1 MANTSLAGSSDVAS
15 FSTSGTAVL
24 GRHLLTAPVD
34 QLSGS
39 RGSLHSDPHSTAST
53 PGVARHRLRSRTVSV
68 FGSPALGSPTVGSP
82 AIGKNVDLG
91 SNDGMEH
98 SPIIV
103 KADKRQRKISAPS
116 SLHPFDSPIE
126 GRSDVTSGN
135 NSHWR
140 FSHSSKKIP
149 RHSRKVY

>member
-1 MANTSLAGSSDVAS
+1 MANTILENSSDSAT

-24 GRHLLTAPVD
+24 GRHLLTAPAS

-39 RGSLHSDPHSTAST
+39 RGSLHSDSHSTAST

-68 FGSPALGSPTVGSP
+68 FGSPALGSPTTGSP
-82 AIGKNVDLG
+82 AIGRNVDLG

-98 SPIIV
+98 SPIIL

-126 GRSDVTSGN
+126 VKSDTTSGN
-135 NSHWR
+135 DSRWR